1 MKHLVLI
8 AASLLAPAAFP
19 SSAAETSD
27 SALRTCRAV
36 ADKTARLACYDAL
49 PLAAATAAPAAPAA
63 APASSVAP
71 SAVVAA
77 AAAAAPAAAP
87 AVVPA
92 APAKAS
98 ETNFGLEAQRAA
110 ETQQI
115 ASRITGIFEGW
126 SANSRITLANGQV
139 WQVIDGTSASYYLKD
154 PKVTIARAAMG
165 SFRLEI
171 DGARQAPRV
180 KRVE

>member
-8 AASLLAPAAFP
+8 AASLLAPAAFH
-19 SSAAETSD
+19 SSAAEASD

-71 SAVVAA
+71 SAVV
-77 AAAAAPAAAP
+77 AAAAPAAAP